1 MRIKVE
7 ACILKGIMTLSEEL
21 RWRGFVKQTTYTD
34 LKEID
39 ESPQTFYHGFDASAD
54 SQAIGNLAA
63 MMFDKVFIRHGWKAV
78 LLAGGAT
85 SLIGDPGGKD
95 KERVLQ
101 TEEII
106 TSNVANAEKELKR
119 IFGKEEFTLVNNLDW
134 TKNMKVLEF
143 LRDIGKHFSMTNLVQ
158 RDYIAQR
165 IGEGGAGISYTE
177 FSYTL
182 LQGMDYLHLYDTRG
196 VTLQLGGSDQWGN
209 CLSGVDLIRR
219 ARGVETHVITLPL
232 IINKATGRKF
242 GKSEEGAV
250 WLNEAK
256 TSVYKF
262 YQFWINS
269 DDEGVESY
277 LKVYTTLTKDTVD
290 DIMDAHNEARSNR
303 LAQKRL
309 AYEVTAIVHGSERA
323 ESIARVSEVLF
334 GGGEYKELQK
344 SDFEELKTELPTMT
358 CKFGDELADVLVAVN
373 LASSKGEARRFLNS
387 NAIYINGSQ
396 LPLEKT
402 TLDETDSISGWCVMR
417 RGKNANSLI
426 EITD

>member
-1 MRIKVE
+1 
-7 ACILKGIMTLSEEL
+7 MTLSEEL
-21 RWRGFVKQTTYTD
+21 QWRGFVNQTTYKD
-34 LKEID
+34 MKEID
-39 ESPQTFYHGFDASAD
+39 ENPQSFYHGFDASAD

-101 TEEII
+101 TEDTIAN
-106 TSNVANAEKELKR
+106 NVKNAEKELKR
-119 IFGKEEFTLVNNLDW
+119 IFGDDKFTLVNNLDW
-134 TKNMKVLEF
+134 TKDMKVLDF

-182 LQGMDYLHLYDTRG
+182 LQGMDYLHLFDTHN

-209 CLSGVDLIRR
+209 CLSGVDLVRR
-219 ARGVETHVITLPL
+219 ARGAETHVMTLPL

-250 WLNEAK
+250 WLEESK

-277 LKVYTTLTKDTVD
+277 LKVYTTLDKDTID
-290 DIMDAHNEARSNR
+290 DLMEAHNEARSNR
-303 LAQKRL
+303 LAQKKL
-309 AYEVTAIVHGSERA
+309 ASEVTTIVHGRERA
-323 ESIARVSEVLF
+323 ESIARLSDVLF
-334 GGGEYKELQK
+334 GDDDYKNLLEA
-344 SDFEELKTELPTMT
+344 DFIELKAELPTVAIQE
-358 CKFGDELADVLVAVN
+358 GADLVDALVSVN

-387 NAIYINGSQ
+387 NAIYINGEQ
-396 LPLEKT
+396 LSLEKVSFDVSDFT
-402 TLDETDSISGWCVMR
+402 NGYCVIR
-417 RGKNANSLI
+417 RGKNANALI
-426 EITD
+426 ELQT